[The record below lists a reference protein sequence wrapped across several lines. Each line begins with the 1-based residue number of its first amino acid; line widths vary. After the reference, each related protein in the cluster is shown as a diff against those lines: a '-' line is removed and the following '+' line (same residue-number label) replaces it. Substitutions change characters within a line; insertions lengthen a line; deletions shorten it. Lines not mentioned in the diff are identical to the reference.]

1 MSSENTVMR
10 QVWLALGPVSRLFR
24 LNTGKAWLCHGQP
37 QRRPD
42 GSIVLPPGSRPVAL
56 GLALPNGESLSGA
69 PDLLGFT
76 PVVITPD
83 MVGRTIPVFTG
94 VECKA
99 STGGRKR
106 DAQINFVE
114 QMHRAGG
121 IAGFANSPA
130 QALEI
135 FEAWKRGDT
144 PDPL

>member
-1 MSSENTVMR
+1 MAAENTVMR

-24 LNTGKAWLCHGQP
+24 LNTGKAWLCHGEV
-37 QRRPD
+37 RRLPD
-42 GSIVLPPGSRPVAL
+42 GSMVLPPGSRPVAL
-56 GLALPNGESLSGA
+56 GLALPSGDPLVGA
-69 PDLLGFT
+69 PDLLGWT

-99 STGGRKR
+99 SGGGRKR
-106 DAQINFVE
+106 DAQINFVQ

-121 IAGFANSPA
+121 IAGFASSPE

-135 FEAWKRGDT
+135 IAAWRRGDA

>member
-1 MSSENTVMR
+1 
-10 QVWLALGPVSRLFR
+10 
-24 LNTGKAWLCHGQP
+24 
-37 QRRPD
+37 
-42 GSIVLPPGSRPVAL
+42 
-56 GLALPNGESLSGA
+56 
-69 PDLLGFT
+69 
-76 PVVITPD
+76 
-83 MVGRTIPVFTG
+83 MVGRTIPIFTG

-135 FEAWKRGDT
+135 FEAWNLGSSMVKLYPASAVGAAYVSAILAPMPTIKIMPTGGIHISNMLAFMKSGSAALGIGSELFDKKIIQNRDKEALLNHFKLFT
-144 PDPL
+144 QQMQLSK